1 MNIAIVGTRGIPNR
15 YGGFERFA
23 EQISSR
29 FSDRGHHVTVYC
41 RKAFTRAD
49 DVYDRRVRRII
60 VPSLHQ
66 KHLDT
71 WVSTLFAAL
80 HVAFSDN
87 DIVLLCNVANSPFA
101 YIPRMFGKPVVL
113 NVDGLDRKREKWKGL
128 GAQVLHFCEWLSS
141 FSSNQLVTDA
151 KAIHDYYLTKY
162 GSESMVIGYG
172 SEAPESDRSSEG
184 TPSDHSLNGFD
195 LDAGRYVLYVSRLEP
210 ENNPDLVLR
219 SWRNVRSDWPLVVV
233 GDNPYKP
240 NYIEQLKS
248 LGDERVHFMGAIYGD
263 GYWALQKHA
272 GIFVF
277 ACEIGGVH
285 PALIEAM
292 AASNAVL
299 YLDTP
304 ENAETAGDAAIS
316 YEKSESDLT
325 AKLQSLLDDPSVR
338 EQLAQRA
345 KQRADVM
352 YRWDVI
358 AEKYERLFSELHRK
372 P

>member
-1 MNIAIVGTRGIPNR
+1 MKIAIVGTRGIPNR

-23 EQISSR
+23 EQISTR
-29 FSDRGHHVTVYC
+29 FADRGHQVTVYC
-41 RKAFTRAD
+41 RRAFTRPD
-49 DVYDRRVRRII
+49 DVYDRRVRRVI

-71 WVSTLFAAL
+71 WVSTFFAAA
-80 HVAFSDN
+80 HVAVSDN

-101 YIPRMFGKPVVL
+101 YIPRLFGKPVVL
-113 NVDGLDRKREKWKGL
+113 NVDGLDRKREKWKGM
-128 GAQVLHFCEWLSS
+128 GALVLHFCEWMSS

-151 KAIHDYYLTKY
+151 KAIHDYYLSKY
-162 GSESMVIGYG
+162 VSESAIIGYG
-172 SEAPESDRSSEG
+172 SEAPESDSSSEG
-184 TPSDHSLNGFD
+184 AASDHSLNGFD
-195 LDAGRYVLYVSRLEP
+195 LKAGHYVLYVSRLEP

-219 SWRNVRSDWPLVVV
+219 SWRNVSSDWPLAIV

-240 NYIEQLKS
+240 AYLERLKS
-248 LGDERVHFMGAIYGD
+248 LGDERVRFLGAIYDD

-304 ENAETAGDAAIS
+304 ENAETAGDAGIRYA
-316 YEKSESDLT
+316 KSEDDLAT
-325 AKLQSLLDDPSVR
+325 KLQSLLDDPHARQHLS
-338 EQLAQRA
+338 LRA
-345 KQRADVM
+345 KQRAEAL
-352 YRWDVI
+352 YRWDAI
-358 AEKYERLFSELHRK
+358 AEKYERLFSDLLKGR
-372 P
+372 